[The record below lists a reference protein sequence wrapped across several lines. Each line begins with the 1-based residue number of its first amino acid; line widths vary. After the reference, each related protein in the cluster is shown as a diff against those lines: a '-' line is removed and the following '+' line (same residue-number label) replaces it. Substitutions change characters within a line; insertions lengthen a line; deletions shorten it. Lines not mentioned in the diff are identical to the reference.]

1 MTPDR
6 IVETYLSVQR
16 VHDEYHKFGIRIS
29 WFVLETAL
37 VSILLKPSFNVASII
52 LAGMILITFI
62 LSFSIRLANREQ
74 YKKIHSVSSSGFVMK
89 CLQYKITEGPVDE
102 EDVEN
107 INQLKITAVKYL
119 QLTRIDMIASMFSI
133 VFCIA
138 FLFVAIVQMLV

>member
-1 MTPDR
+1 
-6 IVETYLSVQR
+6 
-16 VHDEYHKFGIRIS
+16 
-29 WFVLETAL
+29 
-37 VSILLKPSFNVASII
+37 
-52 LAGMILITFI
+52 
-62 LSFSIRLANREQ
+62 
-74 YKKIHSVSSSGFVMK
+74 MK